1 MRQAL
6 LLLTPLL
13 LAGCVQESAS
23 YYYAEGNDH
32 TLTVRAEQEYFWDK
46 SVNIKLMAARM
57 PDCQRQFPLAS
68 KVPIEDATVELFA
81 APDNVFTIRVGTQA
95 WQIETNTC
103 TQLGDPAP
111 TAYGEPVGVF
121 RIGDD
126 KKMVFEKVAPP
137 GAAPAPEAP
146 APAG

>member
-1 MRQAL
+1 M
-6 LLLTPLL
+6 
-13 LAGCVQESAS
+13 
-23 YYYAEGNDH
+23 
-32 TLTVRAEQEYFWDK
+32 RAEQEYFWDN

-57 PDCQRQFPLAS
+57 PDCQRQFSLAS
-68 KVPIEDATVELFA
+68 KVPLEDATVELFA
-81 APDNVFTIRVGTQA
+81 APDNVFTIRVGAQA

-121 RIGDD
+121 RLGED
-126 KKMVFEKVAPP
+126 KKMVFEKVAAPA
-137 GAAPAPEAP
+137 AAPAPESP